1 MDNFVDFEKWKIPL
15 KIEYTKN
22 KGRYVIA
29 TDDYKKDSRIV
40 AFKSYSTGIIDSYK
54 KKICSVCLSIN
65 NDGFYDLTCKSCNS
79 VYYCSKSC
87 LMYSQRKLNH
97 DMICPLLRKLS
108 TFKTDIHSKNNDTIN
123 SEVYNWLSLVP
134 LPSDI
139 EEYEKEIKEKEKDI
153 ISEEKIVEDKRNDE
167 LIKDETNE
175 EMNKIDDQLS
185 NNDVSE
191 EDNKKKKDKNKKKD
205 KKKSKE
211 RKSKKDKKENEE
223 EFNEINGKLKKEK
236 SKHKH
241 KREKETNSQ
250 KQNETIH
257 DENNEDI
264 DSKENKDKYDIV
276 TNTIPYSGTF
286 EDMMNLQSHYN
297 EWTND
302 MKMDWQKNINFFKKM
317 LQDSKEVNEYMMNAV
332 KEFVYRK
339 KNIVN
344 DTDIENFNTDIE
356 IENFILSFA
365 SLVESN
371 SFGIY
376 NNKEKCIGRVIYP
389 FASYFN
395 HSCRNNCYPVQY
407 KNHIYFYA
415 SKNIKKGDEINFS
428 YIETEGVSLKDR
440 QAHLFADY
448 YFKCQCDLC
457 LEEENKALSLLFSK
471 RVKNN
476 NNKRKINNSFKDFH
490 NNNI

>member
-108 TFKTDIHSKNNDTIN
+108 TFKTDIHSKI
-123 SEVYNWLSLVP
+123 P

-365 SLVESN
+365 SLS
-371 SFGIY
+371 
-376 NNKEKCIGRVIYP
+376 
-389 FASYFN
+389 SYLSVCFIFN

-471 RVKNN
+471 RLS
-476 NNKRKINNSFKDFH
+476 KIK
-490 NNNI
+490 